1 MYLLFVIIF
10 LLIVLVLLF
19 GYYILTIKNKIE
31 ESKKISS
38 EPKINC
44 PLTKNKLFD
53 TNLNIDATLNPT
65 YDPNLFGCIYDI
77 PSTFILN
84 NEDIDKCPSYINSSD
99 FTITLKDGTTKT
111 ILKNPIN
118 PKFGPITSYNLIKD
132 YKDPNTN
139 KVSCIYSFSTPN
151 GIPYYP
157 EKL

>member
-1 MYLLFVIIF
+1 MHRRKRRPGRLPPSIPLERVRIYPALRGGNVD
-10 LLIVLVLLF
+10 
-19 GYYILTIKNKIE
+19 GM
-31 ESKKISS
+31 S
-38 EPKINC
+38 EH
-44 PLTKNKLFD
+44 
-53 TNLNIDATLNPT
+53 
-65 YDPNLFGCIYDI
+65 
-77 PSTFILN
+77 LN